1 MRQLEILLCGGYV
14 MNTNVRTEVLT
25 AMTMRNITFWIVM
38 LRSPSKNMV
47 TIYYT
52 ASHPEEEEYRS

>member
-1 MRQLEILLCGGYV
+1 

-38 LRSPSKNMV
+38 LRSPSKNLV